1 MTSENCQEL
10 QKSGLN
16 ANQKRALTALLS
28 CPSLRAAALAC
39 NLSERTLYSYLQL
52 PAFKAEL
59 RARQDAVLLS
69 VTSGLAGLSGS
80 AVEVLQGV
88 LSDPDTSA
96 SVRVRAALGWLSEVR
111 RGIELEA
118 LADRVSQLEQGTG
131 GAK

>member
-1 MTSENCQEL
+1 MSDNCQQL
-10 QKSGLN
+10 QKNTLN
-16 ANQKRALTALLS
+16 SNQKRALTALLS
-28 CPSLRAAALAC
+28 SPSIRAAALAC
-39 NLSERTLYSYLQL
+39 KLSERTLYGYLQL
-52 PAFKAEL
+52 PDFKAEL